1 MVTFRLMPYAV
12 AFERGQVQRD
22 LLVEATRGRESL
34 EGLDREWLDAEV
46 VRRLPPLPADA

>member
-12 AFERGQVQRD
+12 AFERGQVQRE

-34 EGLDREWLDAEV
+34 EGLDWDWVDAEV
-46 VRRLPPLPADA
+46 VRRLSPLDAA